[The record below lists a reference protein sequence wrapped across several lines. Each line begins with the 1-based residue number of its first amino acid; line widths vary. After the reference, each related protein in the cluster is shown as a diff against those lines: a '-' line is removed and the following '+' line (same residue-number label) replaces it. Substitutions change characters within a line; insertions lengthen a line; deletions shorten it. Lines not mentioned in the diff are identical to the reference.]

1 MVNESINKL
10 NLIQGNI
17 KKTFA
22 DNKKFPQIICVSKTF
37 SIERLKP
44 LIDLGHTHYG
54 ENKVQEAIQKW
65 SEIKVINNDIK
76 LHMIGK
82 LQTNKVKKA
91 VKLFDF
97 IHSLDNEKLA
107 DVLHKNE
114 MELDKKLSYFI
125 QVNLGAEEQKSGIS
139 ESNVESFLN
148 YCKEK
153 KNLNVIG
160 LMIIPPN
167 DSNPSEYFKKLKD
180 LNSSLGLSE
189 LSMGMSS
196 DYIEAVKYN
205 STYLRIGSAIL
216 GERK

>member
-17 KKTFA
+17 KKTFT

-82 LQTNKVKKA
+82 LQTNKAKKA

-125 QVNLGAEEQKSGIS
+125 QVNLGDEEQKSGIS
-139 ESNVESFLN
+139 ERNVESFLN
-148 YCKEK
+148 YCKDE

-167 DSNPSEYFKKLKD
+167 ATNPSEYFKKLKD
-180 LNSSLGLSE
+180 LNSNLGLSE

>member
-10 NLIQGNI
+10 NLIQENI
-17 KKTFA
+17 KKTLT

-65 SEIKVINNDIK
+65 SQIKVTNNDIK

-139 ESNVESFLN
+139 ERNVESFLN

-167 DSNPSEYFKKLKD
+167 DSKPSEYFKKLKD
-180 LNSSLGLSE
+180 LNTNLGLSE